1 MKISILSIFACAL
14 FLFSCNNEPKGETTE
29 AAETQEAAAA
39 KGDVYTIEP
48 SSSLGFYG
56 ATPTHA
62 HDGSFAIKEGTLT
75 VENGNITAGNFSIDI
90 SSMKSADKDTTDAYK
105 LIGHLLSPDFFDAA
119 KYPTAK
125 FEITTCEASKD
136 STVGT
141 HLLSGNLTLKDST
154 KNVSFPISV
163 KTEGNNILALGKVTI
178 DRTQWGMHY
187 GNDESL
193 KDKFIYPKVD
203 ISINLVATK
212 K

>member
-1 MKISILSIFACAL
+1 MKTKILSILAIST
-14 FLFSCNNEPKGETTE
+14 FLFSCNNEPKEEATEAGETKE
-29 AAETQEAAAA
+29 VAAAS
-39 KGDVYTIEP
+39 GDVYTIEP

-62 HDGSFAIKEGTLT
+62 HDGAFAIKEGTLT
-75 VENGNITAGNFSIDI
+75 LENGNITAGNFSIDI
-90 SSMKSADKDTTDAYK
+90 SSMKSMDKDTTDSYK
-105 LIGHLLSPDFFDAA
+105 LIGHLLSPDFFDAG

-125 FEITTCEASKD
+125 FEITTCEVSKD
-136 STVGT
+136 TAVGS

-163 KTEGNNILALGKVTI
+163 KIEGNNILALGKVTI

-203 ISINLVATK
+203 ISVNLVATK